1 VVAVAALAVAC
12 YLLFFYNLT
21 GVGMLGPDEPRYA
34 AIGREM
40 ARSGDWVTPRLWG
53 QPWFE
58 KPPLLYWMTA
68 AAFRAGASEDLAPRL
83 GVALLAVLFLFFYWR
98 TLRREFGEAPAFYS
112 IAILATCAAW
122 LGFSHVG
129 VTDLPVSAAFSAA
142 MLLSLGWVERGEKR
156 GPAPHDPVSASLR
169 SGVASRAPRIRWL
182 LTLMREKDGLVP
194 AAALLGVAV
203 LAKGLLPLALALPL
217 LWTGRSRLRDL
228 LRPGPVVAFLVVAA
242 PWYILII
249 ARYGSRFV
257 DEFFWKQ
264 HLGRFTGGAISHPR
278 PFWFYGP
285 ILVAALFPWS
295 PLLALLFRKS
305 LYKDRR
311 RRFLLLWLAF
321 GLVFLSAAANKL
333 PGYLLPLLPAAAALA
348 GLALSESAWAPQL
361 LAGCALLLGLVP
373 TIAAG
378 LPDALARGATHA
390 WTGIAGWGAAAGVV
404 LATGVWLMERA
415 GRRKLAVIALVAA
428 TLAGAVWIERQAFP
442 VLDRTVSARGT
453 WRQIEARRS
462 QVCVADV
469 NRGWLYGLNYYS
481 VTPLPD
487 CRTTPRPIRIG
498 ASLWGGPPGPQ
509 PTPPSAR
516 AWQR

>member
-1 VVAVAALAVAC
+1 MAAVFALAAAC

-58 KPPLLYWMTA
+58 KPPLNYWMTA
-68 AAFRAGASEDLAPRL
+68 IAFRAGVSEDLAPRL
-83 GVALLAVLFLFFYWR
+83 GVALLAVLFLLLYWR
-98 TLRREFGEAPAFYS
+98 ILRREFGEGPALCS
-112 IAILATCAAW
+112 TAILATCAAW

-142 MLLSLGWVERGEKR
+142 MLLSLGWVERGER
-156 GPAPHDPVSASLR
+156 R
-169 SGVASRAPRIRWL
+169 R
-182 LTLMREKDGLVP
+182 LVP

-217 LWTGRSRLRDL
+217 LWMGRRRLRDL
-228 LRPGPVVAFLVVAA
+228 LRPGPVAAFLAVAV
-242 PWYILII
+242 PWYAVIT

-264 HLGRFTGGAISHPR
+264 HLGRFTGGALSHPQ

-285 ILVAALFPWS
+285 ILLAALFPWS

-311 RRFLLLWLAF
+311 RTFLLLWLVF
-321 GLVFLSAAANKL
+321 GMIFLSISANKL
-333 PGYLLPLLPAAAALA
+333 PGYLLPLVPAAAALA
-348 GLALSESAWAPQL
+348 GLALSEYGWAPPL
-361 LAGCALLLGLVP
+361 LAASALLLSLVP

-390 WTGIAGWGAAAGVV
+390 WTSIAGWGAAAGVG
-404 LATGVWLMERA
+404 LAVVVWLMARG
-415 GRRKLAVIALVAA
+415 GRGKLAVGALAAA
-428 TLAGAVWIERQAFP
+428 TLMGAVWIERQAFP
-442 VLDRTVSARGT
+442 VLDRTVSARAA
-453 WRQIEARRS
+453 WRQVETRRG
-462 QVCVADV
+462 QACVADV
-469 NRGWLYGLNYYS
+469 TRGWLYGLNYYS
-481 VTPLPD
+481 VAPLPD
-487 CRTTPRPIRIG
+487 CRTSPRPIRIEQPVSETQPQG
-498 ASLWGGPPGPQ
+498 AVSS
-509 PTPPSAR
+509 SALPL
-516 AWQR
+516 

>member
-1 VVAVAALAVAC
+1 MPIAPRRLAAVAALAVTC

-68 AAFRAGASEDLAPRL
+68 AAFRAGVSEDLAPRL
-83 GVALLAVLFLFFYWR
+83 GVALLAAGFLVFYWR
-98 TLRREFGEAPAFYS
+98 TLRREFGGAPALYAT
-112 IAILATCAAW
+112 AILATCAAW
-122 LGFSHVG
+122 LGFSHIG
-129 VTDLPVSAAFSAA
+129 ATDLPVSVAFSAA
-142 MLLSLGWVERGEKR
+142 MLVSFGWVERGDRR
-156 GPAPHDPVSASLR
+156 GLA
-169 SGVASRAPRIRWL
+169 
-182 LTLMREKDGLVP
+182 P

-217 LWTGRSRLRDL
+217 LWMGRSRLRDL
-228 LRPGPVVAFLVVAA
+228 LRPAPAAAFLVVAV
-242 PWYILII
+242 PWYALIV

-257 DEFFWKQ
+257 NEFFWKQ
-264 HLGRFTGGAISHPR
+264 HLGRFTGGAISHPQ

-305 LYKDRR
+305 LWTDTG
-311 RRFLLLWLAF
+311 RRFFLLWLVF
-321 GLVFLSAAANKL
+321 GLLFLSAATNKL

-348 GLALSESAWAPQL
+348 GLGLAESAWAPQL
-361 LAGCALLLGLVP
+361 LAGCAVLLGLIP
-373 TIAAG
+373 TIGAG

-390 WTGIAGWGAAAGVV
+390 WTGIAWWGIAAAVV
-404 LATGVWLMERA
+404 LAAGVWLMARA
-415 GRRKLAVIALVAA
+415 GRRMLAVGVLVAA
-428 TLAGAVWIERQAFP
+428 TLTGAVWVEGRTFP
-442 VLDRTVSARGT
+442 VLDRTVSARGA
-453 WRQIEARRS
+453 WRRIEAHRN
-462 QVCVADV
+462 QVCVGDV
-469 NRGWLYGLNYYS
+469 NRAWLYGLNYYS

-487 CRTTPRPIRIG
+487 CRSSPRAIHVEQPRP
-498 ASLWGGPPGPQ
+498 
-509 PTPPSAR
+509 
-516 AWQR
+516 